1 MCRFYNTKKIPEIV
15 KILVRDDERNQ
26 EIIINLQ
33 KRLNNAIWYVEREL
47 SQFTTYENYEILNTL
62 LNILKGSD
70 DNE

>member
-33 KRLNNAIWYVEREL
+33 RRLNNAIYYIDREL
-47 SQFTTYENYEILNTL
+47 SQFTTYETARTLKTLLEILQ
-62 LNILKGSD
+62 GSD
-70 DNE
+70 KE